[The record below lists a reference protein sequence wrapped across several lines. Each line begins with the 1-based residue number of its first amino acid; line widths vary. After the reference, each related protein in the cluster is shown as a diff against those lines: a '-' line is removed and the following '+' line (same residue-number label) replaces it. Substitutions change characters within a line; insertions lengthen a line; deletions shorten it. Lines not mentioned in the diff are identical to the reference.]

1 MTPVEVVA
9 IIFVVGAFVAIGARF
24 TPRDAFGVRRAP
36 RPIDDS
42 IGMYAIR
49 RLRRKSTL
57 TESDLPQP
65 TADEIAYRI
74 GILPTKP
81 TPASADLATAAA
93 STALAVGRA
102 PEERA
107 GNAAPDDLPIAPR
120 ALPPADLLAAI
131 LAAADRPPP
140 RHGRRRS
147 PAALTSQRWAGG
159 LVAAGLVVAAGLG
172 GASIARIPEGA
183 VLDAIGTPAPT
194 PAVAQP
200 SDAPATPEPGTP
212 IDDPGG

>member
-81 TPASADLATAAA
+81 TPASGPATAEAA
-93 STALAVGRA
+93 AALTVGQA
-102 PEERA
+102 PPEPV
-107 GNAAPDDLPIAPR
+107 GNAAPDNLPTTPR
-120 ALPPADLLAAI
+120 PLPPADLLAAI
-131 LAAADRPPP
+131 LAAADRPPTRP
-140 RHGRRRS
+140 GRRRS

-159 LVAAGLVVAAGLG
+159 LIAAGLVVAAGLG
-172 GASIARIPEGA
+172 GASIARTADGA
-183 VLDAIGTPAPT
+183 VLDAVGTPAPS
-194 PAVAQP
+194 PALPQP
-200 SDAPATPEPGTP
+200 SDAPATPEPGTA
-212 IDDPGG
+212 IDETGG